1 MTISQGRVTVIPRA
15 APALEVATV
24 DPEGTASWRD
34 GVLQFIG
41 EPLPQVAGE
50 LNRFIPQR
58 IVVSSALQG
67 ARFTGT
73 VSTRRVQD
81 WLDALKQIYSVE
93 IVQENVNG
101 IRISP
106 RNN

>member
-1 MTISQGRVTVIPRA
+1 M
-15 APALEVATV
+15 
-24 DPEGTASWRD
+24 
-34 GVLQFIG
+34 
-41 EPLPQVAGE
+41 PLPQVAGE

-58 IVVSSALQG
+58 IIVSSALQG